1 MSDFRT
7 FYTKS
12 PIRLF
17 RQVGDNLTVKCR
29 SCIRLADGNV
39 MDGYLETLED
49 TSALDQEELR
59 GGDTVYL
66 VTQDRLWQCKIL
78 KR

>member
-1 MSDFRT
+1 MSDFKT
-7 FYTKS
+7 YFTKS
-12 PIRLF
+12 PDLMLS
-17 RQVGDNLTVKCR
+17 QVGFDLTVKCR
-29 SCIRLADGNV
+29 SCIRLADGGV
-39 MDGYLETLED
+39 MDGYLESLED
-49 TSALDQEELR
+49 TSALKDEELR